1 MPRGDD
7 QAGRIMQI
15 LNIFHVLF
23 ALGMVI
29 LILVQRGAGAT
40 AGAAFGSGA
49 SGTVFGA
56 RGAGNFLTRMTA
68 SFAALFFGISMT
80 MAVMTSKNGSGT
92 SNPEESVISSVVVP
106 VTDIASE
113 TADDIPTA
121 VRELESDL
129 PTPAIAGEEQEDGPT
144 EEPADGS

>member
-1 MPRGDD
+1 
-7 QAGRIMQI
+7 MQI
-15 LNIFHVLF
+15 LNIFHVLL

-68 SFAALFFGISMT
+68 TFATLFFAISLT
-80 MAVMTSKNGSGT
+80 MAVVA
-92 SNPEESVISSVVVP
+92 SNAGDGDSSAEESVISSAVQPAAELAPEAV
-106 VTDIASE
+106 
-113 TADDIPTA
+113 DDIPTA
-121 VRELESDL
+121 IQNQESDL
-129 PTPAIAGEEQEDGPT
+129 PVPAVTGEEEEGT
-144 EEPADGS
+144 AEEPVDNG

>member
-1 MPRGDD
+1 
-7 QAGRIMQI
+7 MQI
-15 LNIFHVLF
+15 LNIFHVLL

-68 SFAALFFGISMT
+68 TFAALFFAISLT
-80 MAVMTSKNGSGT
+80 MAVVASNLTSGDADSDG
-92 SNPEESVISSVVVP
+92 SVV
-106 VTDIASE
+106 SE
-113 TADDIPTA
+113 TGVAEPAPAATFDIPTA
-121 VRELESDL
+121 IQEEESDL
-129 PTPAIAGEEQEDGPT
+129 PVPATTGEEDLDET
-144 EEPADGS
+144 AEESADNS

>member
-1 MPRGDD
+1 
-7 QAGRIMQI
+7 MQI
-15 LNIFHVLF
+15 LNIFHVLL

-68 SFAALFFGISMT
+68 AFATLFFGISLT
-80 MAVMTSKNGSGT
+80 MAVVASKLVTGGADAQD
-92 SNPEESVISSVVVP
+92 SVISETTEAPAAVVP
-106 VTDIASE
+106 QATFDISE
-113 TADDIPTA
+113 A
-121 VRELESDL
+121 VQEEESDL
-129 PTPAIAGEEQEDGPT
+129 PVPTATGEEQEEEPA
-144 EEPADGS
+144 EEPADNN

>member
-1 MPRGDD
+1 
-7 QAGRIMQI
+7 MQI

-80 MAVMTSKNGSGT
+80 MAVISSKNTGVV
-92 SNPEESVISSVVVP
+92 SNPEESVISSVVEAEA
-106 VTDIASE
+106 DIASAA
-113 TADDIPTA
+113 ADDIPTA
-121 VRELESDL
+121 VREQETDL
-129 PTPAIAGEEQEDGPT
+129 PIPAISGEEQQEDEPA
-144 EEPADGS
+144 EEPADNS